1 MRLSLPMNAS
11 LIALPAALLYLAG
24 GFSTGL
30 RLFTPR
36 DKRRPPR
43 FLGIALGLGGVALHT
58 VLLSQTLA
66 VEGAFNLSFF
76 SAMSLSAWLIA
87 LLLLVT
93 AVRRPI
99 ENLGI
104 LLLPVAA
111 VSVALSVRYPAV
123 HLLEPTAPNW
133 LKLHVLVSLL
143 AYSLLTL
150 AAVQAVLLAIQDAKL
165 HRHHP
170 GGFVR
175 ALPPLQTMEKL
186 LFEMISLGFVLLGAA
201 LLTGFIFLDDMFA
214 QHLAHKTILSII
226 SWLVFGVLL
235 WGRYRFG
242 WRGRTAIRWT
252 LAGFVVLALAYFG
265 SKAALE
271 LILTN

>member
-1 MRLSLPMNAS
+1 MNAS
-11 LIALPAALLYLAG
+11 LLALPAALLYLAG
-24 GFSTGL
+24 GFTTGL
-30 RLFTPR
+30 RLFTAH

-43 FLGIALGLGGVALHT
+43 TLGIGLGLGGVLLHT
-58 VLLSQTLA
+58 LLLAETLVA
-66 VEGAFNLSFF
+66 EGGLNLSFF
-76 SAMSLSAWLIA
+76 NAMSVSTWLVA

-93 AVRRPI
+93 AIRRPI

-111 VSVALSVRYPAV
+111 ISVVLSVRYPAV
-123 HLLEPTAPNW
+123 RLLDPDAQLG

-150 AAVQAVLLAIQDAKL
+150 AAMQAVLLAVQDAKL

-175 ALPPLQTMEKL
+175 ALPPLQTMEAL
-186 LFEMISLGFVLLGAA
+186 LFEMISIGFVLLGLA
-201 LLTGFIFLDDMFA
+201 LLSGFLFLEDMFA
-214 QHLAHKTILSII
+214 QHLVHKTVLSIA

-242 WRGRTAIRWT
+242 WRGRIAIRWT
-252 LAGFVVLALAYFG
+252 LAGFVVLVLAYFG

-271 LILTN
+271 LILAG

>member
-1 MRLSLPMNAS
+1 MNAT
-11 LIALPAALLYLAG
+11 LLALPAALLYLAG
-24 GFSTGL
+24 GFTTGL
-30 RLFTPR
+30 RLFTAP

-43 FLGIALGLGGVALHT
+43 VLGIALGLAGVAVHT
-58 VLLSQTLA
+58 VLLAQTL
-66 VEGAFNLSFF
+66 VTDSGLNLSFF
-76 SAMSLSAWLIA
+76 NAMSVSAWLMA
-87 LLLLVT
+87 LLLLTT
-93 AVRRPI
+93 ALRRPI

-111 VSVALSVRYPAV
+111 ISVVLAVRFPLVDLLSPNAPAG
-123 HLLEPTAPNW
+123 

-143 AYSLLTL
+143 AYSLLSL
-150 AAVQAVLLAIQDAKL
+150 AAIQAVLLAVQDAKL

-175 ALPPLQTMEKL
+175 ALPPLQTMERL
-186 LFEMISLGFVLLGAA
+186 LFEMISIGFVLLGLA
-201 LLTGFIFLDDMFA
+201 LASGFAFLDDMFA
-214 QHLAHKTILSII
+214 QHLAHKTVLSIA

-242 WRGRTAIRWT
+242 WRGRVAIRWT
-252 LAGFVVLALAYFG
+252 LAGFAVLVLAYFG

-271 LILTN
+271 LILAP